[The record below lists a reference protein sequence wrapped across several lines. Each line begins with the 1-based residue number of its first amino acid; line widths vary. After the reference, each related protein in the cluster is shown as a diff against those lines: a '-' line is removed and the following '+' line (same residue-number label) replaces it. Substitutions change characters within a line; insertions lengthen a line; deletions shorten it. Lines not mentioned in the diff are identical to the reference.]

1 MAPYARV
8 IGSGSMVGSRDFRE
22 VCIRAHLDPGYVCHK
37 ITADFD
43 GAVGALKNARSTTER
58 HTYRQP

>member
-1 MAPYARV
+1 
-8 IGSGSMVGSRDFRE
+8 MVGSRDFRE

-37 ITADFD
+37 ITSDFD